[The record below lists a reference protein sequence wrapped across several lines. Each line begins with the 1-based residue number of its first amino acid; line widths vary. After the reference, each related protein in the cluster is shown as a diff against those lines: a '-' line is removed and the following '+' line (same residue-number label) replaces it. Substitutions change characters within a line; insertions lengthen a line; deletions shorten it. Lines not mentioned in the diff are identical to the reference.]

1 MNTLDL
7 DAYDRNVFDEIV
19 ELIKERHPTLDEEEI
34 RKEALD
40 LMEQHVRAVSV
51 LSLRDP
57 DQADWDRGELEQL
70 HIHAAGIARVLK
82 DLSLES
88 EIELKLFFGKKR
100 PPNLKRLHQDAKTLS
115 DSLQDGLKKRPPP
128 GRGRPKDIPLAI
140 LMEEAVTVFK
150 KASGIDPANL
160 PNPRSQK
167 SRNKKHK
174 LYQFVRVLIPKSIR
188 YGLDEQFGALK
199 NRVDEYLEN
208 CKESQ

>member
-19 ELIKERHPTLDEEEI
+19 ELIKERDPTLDEEEI

-100 PPNLKRLHQDAKTLS
+100 PPDLKRLHQDAKTLS
-115 DSLQDGLKKRPPP
+115 DLLQDGLKKRPPP

-140 LMEEAVTVFK
+140 LVEEAVTVFE
-150 KASGIDPANL
+150 KASGIDLDNL
-160 PNPRSQK
+160 PDARSQL
-167 SRNKKHK
+167 SRDKKHE
-174 LYQFVRVLIPKSIR
+174 LYEFARVLIPESITYSSKS
-188 YGLDEQFGALK
+188 QFDSLK
-199 NRVDEYLEN
+199 KMINRYLEQRN
-208 CKESQ
+208 K